1 MGVYILWTRWGPLGQ
16 EGQHQKT
23 PFLTKEEAV
32 NEFKSIFKSK
42 TGNNWDDHET
52 SFEAKPNRYE
62 IMKVAH
68 HPKDTIIKNF
78 DFLDTSVSSGL
89 TKEISNVMTLICNY
103 TYLSKVYSDTR
114 IDMPL
119 GQIPQKR
126 IEDARTLLNETFDL
140 IKTYK
145 QLKVCYTDKAK
156 IQESKG
162 KLYQFQFFFKKKK
175 KALSNVIYS

>member
-1 MGVYILWTRWGPLGQ
+1 MYVLWTRWGPFGQ

-32 NEFKSIFKSK
+32 VEFKAIFKSK
-42 TGNNWDDHET
+42 TGNNWEDHT
-52 SFEAKPNRYE
+52 ASFEPKPNRYE
-62 IMKVAH
+62 IMKIAH

-78 DFLDTSVSSGL
+78 DFLRTTVFSDL
-89 TKEISNVMTLICNY
+89 NEEISNVMKLICNY
-103 TYLSKVYSDTR
+103 TYLSRVYSDTH

-119 GQIPQKR
+119 GQVPQKR
-126 IEDARTLLNETFDL
+126 IEDARDLLNQTYEL

-145 QLKVCYTDKAK
+145 QLKDCYSDKAK

-162 KLYQFQFFFKKKK
+162 RFDKKQRKCNISYL
-175 KALSNVIYS
+175 A